1 MFGWYNH
8 FMDTIEE
15 LLQGLNRAQLDAVRS
30 TEGHIRVIAGAGSG
44 KTRALTRRYAYL
56 VEGLGISPSNIL
68 CVTFTN
74 KAANEMKSRV
84 RKITGSDEPISLV
97 CTYHGF
103 CVKVLRED
111 INKLY
116 YPRGFTII
124 DEQDQRTLLRE
135 IYTELEITSRVVT
148 FSDCLDYIGGRK
160 DKPSYIEH
168 MLSFDEL
175 DKKISG
181 CRDLMEKIFLCYLRK
196 QKKNYAVDFDDLIN
210 FTLYIFLNHREILV
224 KWQDR
229 LHYIQVDEFQ
239 DSDTKQYT
247 LVKLLSQG
255 KGNLF
260 VVGDPDQTIYEW
272 RGARPEFIVDFDK
285 NFPDVR
291 TIIMDRNY
299 RSTPQILDVGN
310 SIIRN
315 NKLRVDKDMHTKNPE
330 GPLVTHFHGK
340 NETEETAFIVS
351 TIKKLVK
358 NGTDLHDIS
367 IMYRANFLSRA
378 IEQALIKENIDY
390 VVYSG
395 IKFFERQEIKT
406 IIAYLKML
414 VSGDD
419 ISFLRTVNFPRR
431 GIGRKKIEFIR
442 QKALEED
449 CSMYDALKANWRDP
463 VMSGGA
469 GFEYIKLVENA
480 RKTMGEKD
488 VSELTREL
496 LEKSGF
502 MEFYRR
508 DGDNNRLDNI
518 AEFMT
523 ALIDYEQSR
532 GEDVELAEYL
542 QDLSLYTDADMG
554 EDSNRVR
561 LMTIHV
567 AKGLEFPYV
576 FIYGMSE
583 DILPNA
589 RSLQERK
596 QKALE
601 EERRL
606 AYVAVTRAKDELYLT
621 ESEGSLHG
629 GAFKYPSRFLLE
641 IKENMVVRE
650 GKIDPELLDVTRK
663 RMSGGPS
670 SVNDDVFTVGDKV
683 IHPVWSEGTI
693 LKVDGDKG
701 EYTVEFS
708 DTGSI
713 RNIRMKYKLMVRKF
727 N

>member
-1 MFGWYNH
+1 
-8 FMDTIEE
+8 MDTIEE

>member
-1 MFGWYNH
+1 
-8 FMDTIEE
+8 MDTIEE

-315 NKLRVDKDMHTKNPE
+315 NKLRVDKDMHTENPE

>member
-1 MFGWYNH
+1 MGI
-8 FMDTIEE
+8 IEK
-15 LLQGLNRAQLDAVRS
+15 LLDGLNEAQREAVQS
-30 TEGHIRVIAGAGSG
+30 TEGYIRVIAGAGSG
-44 KTRALTRRYAYL
+44 KTRALTRRFAYL

-74 KAANEMKSRV
+74 KAANEMKARV
-84 RKITGSDEPISLV
+84 TKLIGNEEPVSLV

-116 YPRGFTII
+116 YPKGFTII

-135 IYTELEITSRVVT
+135 IYDDLGITSKVVT
-148 FSDCLDYIGGRK
+148 FSDCLDYIATRK
-160 DKPSYIEH
+160 DKPAYIDN
-168 MLSFDEL
+168 MLSFEALDE
-175 DKKISG
+175 KISK
-181 CRDLMEKIFLCYLRK
+181 CRDMMEKIFYSYLRK

-210 FTLYIFLNHREILV
+210 FALYIFLNHRDILA
-224 KWQDR
+224 KWQDK

-247 LVKLLSQG
+247 LMKLISNG
-255 KGNLF
+255 HGNLF

-272 RGARPEFIVDFDK
+272 RGAKPEFIVDFHK

-291 TIIMDRNY
+291 TIIMDQNY

-310 SIIRN
+310 SIIRH
-315 NKLRVDKDMHTKNPE
+315 NKLRVDKDMKTKNSG
-330 GPLVTHFHGK
+330 GPVVIHFHGK
-340 NETEETAFIVS
+340 NEEEETGYIVQS
-351 TIKKLVK
+351 IKKLVEK
-358 NGTDLHDIS
+358 GAKLHEIG
-367 IMYRANFLSRA
+367 ILYRANFLSRA
-378 IEQALIKENIDY
+378 IEQSFIKVNLDY

-395 IKFFERQEIKT
+395 VKFFEREEIKN

-414 VSGDD
+414 VGGDD
-419 ISFLRTVNFPRR
+419 ISFVRTVNFPRR
-431 GIGRKKIEFIR
+431 GIGRKKIDFLR
-442 QKALEED
+442 MRAEEEE
-449 CSMYDALKANWRDP
+449 CSMYDALKNNFKDP
-463 VMSGGA
+463 ALSGGA
-469 GFEYIKLVENA
+469 CYEYIRLIESTRNNIGK
-480 RKTMGEKD
+480 KD
-488 VSELTREL
+488 ISELTRDL
-496 LEKSGF
+496 LNESGF

-523 ALIDYEQSR
+523 ALIDYEQTA
-532 GEDVELAEYL
+532 GETVELSQYL
-542 QDLSLYTDADMG
+542 QELSLYTDADIG
-554 EDSNRVR
+554 DDSDRVR

-589 RSLQERK
+589 RSLQERRM
-596 QKALE
+596 KALE

-606 AYVAVTRAKDELYLT
+606 AYVAVTRAMKELHLT
-621 ESEGSLHG
+621 ESEGALHG

-641 IKENMVVRE
+641 IEENMVVRE
-650 GKIDPELLDVTRK
+650 GKLDPDLLEVTRR

-670 SVNDDVFTVGDKV
+670 SDDDDTFAAGDRV
-683 IHPVWSEGTI
+683 IHPVWNEGVV
-693 LKVDGDKG
+693 LDVNREKG
-701 EYTVEFS
+701 EYAVEFKDS
-708 DTGSI
+708 GI
-713 RNIRMKYKLMVRKF
+713 VRHIRMKYKLMVRKF
-727 N
+727 G

>member
-1 MFGWYNH
+1 
-8 FMDTIEE
+8 MDTIEE

-542 QDLSLYTDADMG
+542 QDLSLYTDADLG

>member
-1 MFGWYNH
+1 
-8 FMDTIEE
+8 MDTIEE
-15 LLQGLNRAQLDAVRS
+15 LLQGLNSAQLEAVRS

>member
-1 MFGWYNH
+1 
-8 FMDTIEE
+8 MDTIEE
-15 LLQGLNRAQLDAVRS
+15 LLQGLNSAQLEAVRS

-315 NKLRVDKDMHTKNPE
+315 NKLRVDKDMHTENPE